1 MKDANRSEDRKL
13 GIYFLR
19 MAKSW
24 VLKSSS
30 SFFHSSIV
38 IAIFCQEKTI
48 KNHNFEKQ
56 RTAFYVRWMCTAHML
71 IHCCNHKKKKNW
83 KSKPNLKAIIE
94 ENNSKT
100 AFQRIISWK
109 KRKIT
114 SLGKSECGVHFKD
127 VILTKIP
134 FFGFFGRN
142 LNIFSHLLVTFNFYR
157 GWLIRSS
164 LIV

>member
-30 SFFHSSIV
+30 FFHSSIV

-48 KNHNFEKQ
+48 KNHNFEK
-56 RTAFYVRWMCTAHML
+56 TEDCILCSLNVHCSYAHSL
-71 IHCCNHKKKKNW
+71 LQPQKKKNW
-83 KSKPNLKAIIE
+83 NSKPNLKAIIE
-94 ENNSKT
+94 EYNSKT

-114 SLGKSECGVHFKD
+114 SLRKSECGVHFKD

-134 FFGFFGRN
+134 FLSFFGRN